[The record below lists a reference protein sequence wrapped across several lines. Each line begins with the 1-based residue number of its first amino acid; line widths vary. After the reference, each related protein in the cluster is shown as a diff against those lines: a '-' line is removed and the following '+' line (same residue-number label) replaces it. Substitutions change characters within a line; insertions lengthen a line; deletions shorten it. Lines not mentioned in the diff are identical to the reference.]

1 MKTQL
6 SQFIQVHCVMNSPG
20 HEVKILLIRAAVIAS
35 FGPCDDEY
43 VKIGAASFVETHN
56 GTLYVTE
63 SSDEIQELLSKIEI
77 GE

>member
-20 HEVKILLIRAAVIAS
+20 HEVKILSIRADIITS
-35 FGPCDDEY
+35 FGPCADDY
-43 VKIGAASFVETHN
+43 IKIGATSFIDAN
-56 GTLYVTE
+56 GTYYVTE